1 MSSLPFHRLALVAL
15 ALACGASGSARA
27 SEFMVS
33 PVRADLRAGA
43 LSETIGIANRGD
55 RKMRVAVKVM
65 EWTQDAQGKDVY
77 TDTTDLVYFP
87 RQMEIEPG
95 ARRLVRVGAKAP
107 AGAAERTYRMF
118 IEEQPDPA
126 ADPSR
131 AQVAVYF
138 RFGVPVFLVPAV
150 PRKQADVQDPTL
162 EKGKVSVVLKNNG
175 NQHVRVTRVAVTDEA
190 GFSREVAGWYALAG
204 TERTFTVDVPRD
216 ACRKAKIFNVAIEG
230 EGLRDERKLRVDPAR
245 CS

>member
-1 MSSLPFHRLALVAL
+1 MSFLPYQRLALLAL
-15 ALACGASGSARA
+15 ALACTVPAPARA
-27 SEFMVS
+27 SEFMVF
-33 PVRADLRAGA
+33 PVKAELRAGA
-43 LSETIGIANRGD
+43 LNETINVANRGPS
-55 RKMRVAVKVM
+55 RIRISVKVM

-107 AGAAERTYRMF
+107 AGAAERTFRMF
-118 IEEQPDPA
+118 IEEQPEPA
-126 ADPSR
+126 AEGS
-131 AQVAVYF
+131 AQIAVSF
-138 RFGVPVFLVPAV
+138 RFGVPIFVAPTV
-150 PRKQADVQDPTL
+150 PRVQADVMEPTL
-162 EKGKVSVVLKNNG
+162 DKGKVSVVLKNNG

-216 ACRKAKIFNVAIEG
+216 ACRKAKIFNVAVEG